1 MALKFDGTNDTGS
14 VALDLSQWS
23 SATACY
29 WVDLRSTA
37 TDIIAEH
44 SATAATNNGGFG
56 FYTNDGAT
64 NTVSIG
70 VRGTGV
76 GGRRFP
82 FTVNSGWHHV
92 AWRFS
97 SSPFAVDAGFLDGIS
112 QSLTAFGSGGGS
124 AAFRNDTLYFGA
136 RGGSTFYFDGGL
148 ADFMLFPGE
157 YLSDAEIQEIARG
170 MMPQRQPYLRAF
182 ASDNP
187 FQPSNGSLIQRPIV
201 WTGGG
206 PAEMDHPSIIEY
218 EPLVRGRFGPSAGGG
233 SGFQSAWAR
242 GANTVLVGGR
252 LAA

>member
-1 MALKFDGTNDTGS
+1 M
-14 VALDLSQWS
+14 
-23 SATACY
+23 
-29 WVDLRSTA
+29 
-37 TDIIAEH
+37 
-44 SATAATNNGGFG
+44 
-56 FYTNDGAT
+56 
-64 NTVSIG
+64 
-70 VRGTGV
+70 
-76 GGRRFP
+76 
-82 FTVNSGWHHV
+82 
-92 AWRFS
+92 
-97 SSPFAVDAGFLDGIS
+97 
-112 QSLTAFGSGGGS
+112 
-124 AAFRNDTLYFGA
+124 YFGA
-136 RGGSTFYFDGGL
+136 RSGLVAPFDGGF